1 MVISLPRYLKVWH
14 RPKSRFLKIVAQC
27 WSIWSQMNDWKLKKK
42 SFFTNVARSEIVW
55 SEAGIHASELI
66 GLRPSGAWIPSLRF
80 FDRSSLVKK
89 KVSAMPFPASAS
101 GTGIPSYK
109 TCIIWIFIC
118 IGICAYH
125 YLPYCQ
131 NLKNDPR
138 VRYKRISRKW
148 SSGSKK
154 YLVSR

>member
-1 MVISLPRYLKVWH
+1 MVISLPRYLKVRH
-14 RPKSRFLKIVAQC
+14 RPKSRFFKLSPNFGKSGAKWMIENWKKI
-27 WSIWSQMNDWKLKKK
+27 
-42 SFFTNVARSEIVW
+42 FFTNVARSEIGW

-66 GLRPSGAWIPSLRF
+66 GLRPSGARIPSLRF

-125 YLPYCQ
+125 YLPFCQ